1 MNGTQNL
8 TTEIAT
14 TIRAI
19 WINRSEAGYS
29 GDWMPLR
36 AVRERIA
43 SYEDVTVT
51 REDVDLALSDLLYR
65 HDVRL
70 IPETNAKTLTQA
82 DHDAALWIGG
92 QHRHLISFAE

>member
-19 WINRSEAGYS
+19 WTNRAEAGYT

-36 AVRERIA
+36 AVRDRIN
-43 SYEDVTVT
+43 SYEDVTWT
-51 REDVDLALSDLLYR
+51 RDQVDDALTQLLAG
-65 HDVRL
+65 HEARL
-70 IPETNAKTLTQA
+70 IPESNQKTLTPA
-82 DHDAALWIGG
+82 DRDAAIWLGG
-92 QHRHLISFAE
+92 QWLHLISFAK